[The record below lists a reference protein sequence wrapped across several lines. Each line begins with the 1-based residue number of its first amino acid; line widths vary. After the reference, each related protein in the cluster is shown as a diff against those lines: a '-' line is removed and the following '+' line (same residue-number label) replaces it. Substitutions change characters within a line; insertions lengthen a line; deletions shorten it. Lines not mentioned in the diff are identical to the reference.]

1 MTGLTKSK
9 QQHLD
14 NLNHAVQIG
23 KTTLTNGFVCYG
35 IIYPSVLIKNNPQKW
50 TTSIL
55 LSCKQSLVK
64 QSIIY
69 CFDQSY
75 EKNCNI

>member
-35 IIYPSVLIKNNPQKW
+35 IIYPSVLIKNNPQK
-50 TTSIL
+50 
-55 LSCKQSLVK
+55 
-64 QSIIY
+64 
-69 CFDQSY
+69 
-75 EKNCNI
+75 